1 MQNGFVIIKVERY
14 YLEIN
19 SLENLNYSA
28 KPNDNCNLHLVDPP
42 DFQINKIFYKQIGK
56 DHRWSDRLVWNDQKW
71 IKYVENHKVKTY
83 VLKDKEDLIGY
94 SEQIFH
100 FEEKNCEIAY
110 FGILQEY
117 YGKKYGGFLLSQAI
131 KNAFVNEVERVWL
144 HTCSLDHEFALKN
157 YQARGM
163 NIFKSETINL
173 KIN

>member
-1 MQNGFVIIKVERY
+1 MIIKVERN

-42 DFQINKIFYKQIGK
+42 DFQINKFFYKQIGK

-163 NIFKSETINL
+163 KIFKSETINL
-173 KIN
+173 KIS

>member
-1 MQNGFVIIKVERY
+1 MIIKVERN

-28 KPNDNCNLHLVDPP
+28 KPNDNSNLHLVDPP
-42 DFQINKIFYKQIGK
+42 DFQINKFFYKQIGK

-117 YGKKYGGFLLSQAI
+117 FGKKYGGFLLSQAI

-163 NIFKSETINL
+163 KIFKSETINL

>member
-1 MQNGFVIIKVERY
+1 MIIKVERN

-19 SLENLNYSA
+19 SLEDLNYSE
-28 KPNDNCNLHLVDPP
+28 KPNDNCNLCLVDPP
-42 DFQINKIFYKQIGK
+42 DFQINKFFYKQIGK
-56 DHRWSDRLVWNDQKW
+56 DHRWSDRLVWDDQKW
-71 IKYVENHKVKTY
+71 IKYVENKKVKTC
-83 VLKDKEDLIGY
+83 VLHDKEDLIGY
-94 SEQIFH
+94 CEQIFH

-131 KNAFVNEVERVWL
+131 KNAFVNEIERVWL

-163 NIFKSETINL
+163 KIFKSETINL
-173 KIN
+173 NVN

>member
-1 MQNGFVIIKVERY
+1 MIIKVERN

-42 DFQINKIFYKQIGK
+42 DFQINKFFYKQIGK

-131 KNAFVNEVERVWL
+131 KNAFVNEIERVWL

-163 NIFKSETINL
+163 KIFKSETINL
-173 KIN
+173 NVN

>member
-1 MQNGFVIIKVERY
+1 MIIKVERN

-42 DFQINKIFYKQIGK
+42 DFQINKFFYKQIGK

-163 NIFKSETINL
+163 KIFKSETVNL